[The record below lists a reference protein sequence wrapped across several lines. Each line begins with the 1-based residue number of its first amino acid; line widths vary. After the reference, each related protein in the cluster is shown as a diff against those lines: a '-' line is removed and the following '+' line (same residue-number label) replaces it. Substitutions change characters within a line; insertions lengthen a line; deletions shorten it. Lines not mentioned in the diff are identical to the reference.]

1 MSLLCVYVFIYTI
14 HCIIPYTTQAVNA
27 SIERLL
33 NPWNRALLMNDTEII
48 EQTLVQ
54 KDEAGRDAMVNQTI
68 PHFTAQQL
76 PIHHLRNASIPPF
89 AITKSLH
96 AALIFKSRDVTEVL
110 LRFGL
115 SPLQTDTD
123 GNNAVHALIF
133 WVAMY
138 RDQEEDLLY
147 ELTWFLRQQDQD
159 IIKTLLLMEN
169 QHGMRPLECA
179 ANLHCFLFLD
189 AIFNIPGVYLTID
202 EFHGYYRRKL
212 YDVTDY
218 EQFSSRMPARVW
230 HSPTLLVLF
239 VEKSLLGR
247 KSTNFIFQNGP
258 IAKWLEVRIKN
269 NYPLLIMWFAH
280 RVLVFLCFFIGTH
293 FADISNVKDNL
304 EHLNDTFSNHSN
316 NDEFSDTI
324 SRIEF
329 AGTILCAIAIFACI
343 GNILCDVW
351 DAYLHFRYLQHPWL
365 LGSFRKVKNMVLNT
379 LFFRVTHT
387 TTSLSIIVVCAC
399 YLGKTCNDVV
409 LQVLFFYSAFCIIW
423 SLLFVY
429 QMLPRIGLYA
439 VAIQRMVQ
447 DFVKFLFVIFF
458 CLLLYSLGFLRMLCD
473 SHSRA
478 WPKGFESIWSSIYTV
493 FRIMQNAVDLR
504 DYDVREPFV
513 LFVMHVGFV
522 LFVAILLINLLVA
535 SMTNSFEMIYNN
547 SHVIMSV
554 QRGMMAFL
562 CQQRVA
568 TIFSPLYRLFRIR
581 GFEEHDGRLYL
592 VYVEY
597 T

>member
-1 MSLLCVYVFIYTI
+1 MHSCVCMYVCINHFIQ
-14 HCIIPYTTQAVNA
+14 QAVNT

-33 NPWNRALLMNDTEII
+33 SPWNRALLMNDAETV
-48 EQTLVQ
+48 EQILLQ
-54 KDEAGRDAMVNQTI
+54 KDEAGRDAVVNQTI

-76 PIHHLRNASIPPF
+76 PIQHLRNASIPPF

-96 AALIFKSRDVTEVL
+96 AALLFKSRDVTQVL

-115 SPLQTDTD
+115 SPLQIDAD
-123 GNNAVHALIF
+123 GNNAVHALIS
-133 WVAMY
+133 WVSMH
-138 RDQEEDLLY
+138 RDEEADLLC
-147 ELTWFLRQQDQD
+147 ELTWFFSQEDQD
-159 IIKTLLLMEN
+159 TIKTLLLMEN
-169 QHGMRPLECA
+169 KFGARPLEHA
-179 ANLHCFLFLD
+179 ARLHCFLFLD

-218 EQFSSRMPARVW
+218 EQFSSRMPARAW
-230 HSPTLLVLF
+230 YSPTLLVLF

-247 KSTNFIFQNGP
+247 KSTNFIFQNGA

-269 NYPLLIMWFAH
+269 NYPLLIMWFVH

-293 FADISNVKDNL
+293 FADISNVNDNI
-304 EHLNDTFSNHSN
+304 EHLNDTVSNHSQHP
-316 NDEFSDTI
+316 EFKDTI
-324 SRIEF
+324 SHIEF
-329 AGTILCAIAIFACI
+329 AGVILCTLAILTST
-343 GNILCDVW
+343 GNILCDIW
-351 DAYLHFRYLQHPWL
+351 DAYLHFISSQHGHT
-365 LGSFRKVKNMVLNT
+365 LGSFRNVKNMVLNVF
-379 LFFRVTHT
+379 FFRVTHT
-387 TTSLSIIVVCAC
+387 TTSLSIIIVCAC
-399 YLGKTCNDVV
+399 YLGKTCNDLV
-409 LQVLFFYSAFCIIW
+409 LQVFFFYSAFCIIW

-478 WPKGFESIWSSIYTV
+478 WPDGFESTWSAIYTV
-493 FRIMQNAVDLR
+493 FLIMQNAVDLR
-504 DYDVREPFV
+504 EYDVREPFV

-535 SMTNSFEMIYNN
+535 SMTNSFELIYNN

-554 QRGMMAFL
+554 QRGIMASL

-581 GFEEHDGRLYL
+581 GFEEHDGRLFL
-592 VYVEY
+592 VYIEY